1 MKDYKLGCKNS
12 IKLLNRALTIDSIMD
27 DMVHLGIAD
36 SHKELRRQINQKILD
51 LANEKGYSLW
61 DICFN
66 YIPDIEQDFE
76 VKREND
82 GESHKVSVMGRIT
95 LTPLRLEFE
104 KED

>member
-1 MKDYKLGCKNS
+1 MKGYKLGCKNS
-12 IKLLNRALTIDSIMD
+12 VKLLNRALDIDSIMD

-51 LANEKGYSLW
+51 LANEKGCSLW

-76 VKREND
+76 VKSEND
-82 GESHKVSVMGRIT
+82 GERHKVSVMGRIT

>member
-1 MKDYKLGCKNS
+1 MKEYKLGCKNS
-12 IKLLNRALTIDSIMD
+12 VKLLNRALDIDSIMD
-27 DMVHLGIAD
+27 DMVHFGIAD

-51 LANEKGYSLW
+51 LANEKGCSLW

-76 VKREND
+76 AKREND
-82 GESHKVSVMGRIT
+82 GEIHKVSVIGRIT

>member
-1 MKDYKLGCKNS
+1 MKEYKLGYKNS
-12 IKLLNRALTIDSIMD
+12 VKLLNRALEIDSRLD
-27 DMVHLGIAD
+27 NMVHQGIAY
-36 SHKELRRQINQKILD
+36 SHEELRKQINQKILD
-51 LANEKGYSLW
+51 LANEKGCSLW

-76 VKREND
+76 VKHEND

-95 LTPLRLEFE
+95 LTPLRFEFD